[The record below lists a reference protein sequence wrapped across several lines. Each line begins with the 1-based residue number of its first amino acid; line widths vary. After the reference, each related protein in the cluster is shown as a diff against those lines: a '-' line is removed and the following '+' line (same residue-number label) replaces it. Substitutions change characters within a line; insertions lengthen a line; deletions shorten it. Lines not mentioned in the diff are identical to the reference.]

1 MPTATR
7 SACRCSPAISYN
19 EKKAL
24 SLATIDHEIPLGTEL
39 KVVWGEENG
48 GTKKTTV
55 EPHKQLEVRVI
66 VSPVPYSRV
75 VRETYKEGWRSQGSA

>member
-1 MPTATR
+1 MFTGY
-7 SACRCSPAISYN
+7 SSN
-19 EKKAL
+19 EKRAL

-55 EPHKQLEVRVI
+55 EPHKQLEVRVV
-66 VSPVPYSRV
+66 VSPVPYSV
-75 VRETYKEGWRSQGSA
+75 TARENYEGGWRTARKG